1 MRREEEI
8 GRGRDRVQI
17 GTLFVDRLTFTD
29 ALEAIC
35 DLVRGG
41 RGGAVFTPNVDHVV
55 TAEDDVAFRQTYSRA
70 SLSLADGMP
79 VVWAARLLGR
89 PVPEK
94 ISGSDFIE
102 PLLARAAASGFRV
115 YLLGSTAEVAG
126 KAAGV
131 LRARG
136 VEVCGTDSPIVGDPH
151 SAADRQPIVARLRSA
166 RPDLVLVAFGA
177 PKQEFF
183 IDGARADV
191 PGAVFVGIGASLDF
205 LAGAVRRAP
214 RWMSRSGLEWLYR
227 LAQEPRRL
235 WRRYLVRDPRFARI
249 VARNFVEQR
258 LTGRRPALP
267 LPRAAARA

>member
-1 MRREEEI
+1 VRREQEI
-8 GRGRDRVQI
+8 GRVCVQI
-17 GTLFVDRLTFTD
+17 GTLSVDRLTFIE
-29 ALEAIC
+29 ALDAIC

-55 TAEDDVAFRQTYSRA
+55 TAEENEPFRQSYTRA

-79 VVWAARLLGR
+79 IVWAARLLGR

-94 ISGSDFIE
+94 ISGSDLIE
-102 PLLARAAASGFRV
+102 PLVARAAANRFRV
-115 YLLGSTAEVAG
+115 YLLGSTEQVAG
-126 KAAGV
+126 KAADV
-131 LRARG
+131 LRAQG
-136 VEVCGTDSPIVGDPH
+136 VLVCGVDSPIVRDPL
-151 SAADRQPIVARLRSA
+151 SAAERQPIVDRLRAA

-177 PKQEFF
+177 PKQELF
-183 IDGARADV
+183 IDGARSCV
-191 PGAVFVGIGASLDF
+191 PGAVFVGLGASLDF

-214 RWMSRSGLEWLYR
+214 RWMSRCGLEWLYR

-249 VARNFVEQR
+249 VANNFVEQR

-267 LPRAAARA
+267 PPRVVARA